1 MGQTSGSSSRTS
13 FGYESAYGTVATAM
27 QQVSV
32 IPTVTLKQTQNLN
45 DSQVIRGT
53 RDMGEAFLG
62 FKSSEASMS
71 IPLDSV
77 AVGHFFKMTLGTAS
91 APVDN
96 LDGTYTHTF
105 TRNDTTLPSISL
117 ELAHLDI
124 SKYKRGLG
132 FRANTMNL
140 SFGDESEQKLDL
152 GFMGKSV
159 SNEVAQIA
167 APTAP
172 ASSIQYEPFEVSIS
186 GFPTLGIKTGS
197 LSFTNNLDGGQYVI
211 GTNGEVA
218 DIPAGM
224 IGVSGSF
231 TCLYDEN
238 VDAIQAAA
246 ASGTVQN
253 MSIDYSDG
261 TNSINFIMQE
271 VKLNAETGSEVT
283 SPLGQEATFNFNA
296 FWKSGSNNSALTIVV
311 TNDKATAY

>member
-1 MGQTSGSSSRTS
+1 MQTQGSSSRIA
-13 FGYESAYGTVATAM
+13 FGYEATYGTVATAM

-32 IPTVTLKQTQNLN
+32 IPTVSLKQTQNLN
-45 DSQVIRGT
+45 DSAVIRGT

-62 FKSSEASMS
+62 FKSAEASMS

-77 AVGHFFKMTLGTAS
+77 AVGDFFKMSLGTSS
-91 APVDN
+91 APADN
-96 LDGTYTHTF
+96 GDGTFTHTF
-105 TRNDTTLPSISL
+105 TRNDTTLPSVSL
-117 ELAHLDI
+117 ELAHTDI

-159 SNEVAQIA
+159 SNEVAEIA
-167 APTAP
+167 VPTAV
-172 ASSIQYEPFEVSIS
+172 ASSIQYEPFEISIS
-186 GFPTLGIKTGS
+186 GFPTLSIKTGS
-197 LSFTNNLDGGQYVI
+197 LSFTNNLDGGQYVV
-211 GTNGEVA
+211 GSNGEVA

-238 VDAIQAAA
+238 IDAIQASA

-261 TNSINFIMQE
+261 TNAINFVMQE

-296 FWKSGSNNSALTIVV
+296 FWKSGVNNSALTIVV